1 MTEEEA
7 RKLHKVIIEIG
18 LGQDRRA
25 DKMMEMLFRQEEHL
39 LRLELVERR
48 LHEREKGFAY
58 LLEQVSLRLTE
69 KDLNDMMEE
78 AMDRE
83 KRLRKF
89 ERGNARPS

>member
-1 MTEEEA
+1 MTEEEV
-7 RKLHKVIIEIG
+7 RKLFRVIVEIG
-18 LGQDRRA
+18 LGQDIRA
-25 DKMMEMLFRQEEHL
+25 DKLVATSDKLLEAEKLQLEGIRRME
-39 LRLELVERR
+39 ELQR
-48 LHEREKGFAY
+48 GFAY

-69 KDLNDMMEE
+69 KDLNTLLEE

>member
-48 LHEREKGFAY
+48 LHEREKG
-58 LLEQVSLRLTE
+58 LCLSLRASVTE
-69 KDLNDMMEE
+69 AHGKGP
-78 AMDRE
+78 
-83 KRLRKF
+83 KRHDG
-89 ERGNARPS
+89 RGDGPGKAPTKV